1 MDASEKAF
9 KGSPREAWKATRT
22 IEASFTGHH
31 RKPTMMQMKKP
42 DREKAQTDE
51 VNANILQQHFNTIFN
66 ADPPPVD
73 IQKVL
78 DQIKQRPTRNDLA
91 GPLTMEELET

>member
-1 MDASEKAF
+1 MAGGNSI
-9 KGSPREAWKATRT
+9 GCIREGVQRKSKRSMQEATRA

-42 DREKAQTDE
+42 DGEKAQTDE
-51 VNANILQQHFNTIFN
+51 ENANILQQHFNTIFN

-78 DQIKQRPTRNDLA
+78 DQIKQ
-91 GPLTMEELET
+91 